1 MRLKRKSRVRK
12 LTLKQR
18 NLICELYKSGEWTMK
33 ELSEQFDV
41 KLNKAASL
49 FREEPKEFIP
59 GFLAIPGEL
68 GLPGFPEYD
77 EVKEQTDKLFNK
89 N

>member
-18 NLICELYKSGEWTMK
+18 NLICELFKSGEWTMK

-41 KLNKAASL
+41 SITRISQIVNNYY
-49 FREEPKEFIP
+49 
-59 GFLAIPGEL
+59 GEL
-68 GLPGFPEYD
+68 VQYE
-77 EVKEQTDKLFNK
+77 K
-89 N
+89 

>member
-18 NLICELYKSGEWTMK
+18 NLICELYKSGDWTMK

-41 KLNKAASL
+41 S
-49 FREEPKEFIP
+49 IP
-59 GFLAIPGEL
+59 RVSQIVNNYYGEL
-68 GLPGFPEYD
+68 VQNE
-77 EVKEQTDKLFNK
+77 E
-89 N
+89 